1 MDCLL
6 ARVIEADGAT
16 RPLVPGDENHVIHDD
31 RWSQLGALPV
41 GAKPFPS
48 VVDFAGAPPPPTT
61 APPPPPVVRTRAPT
75 TTIWDRLA
83 TEGALS

>member
-16 RPLVPGDENHVIHDD
+16 GPLVPGDENHVIHDD
-31 RWSQLGALPV
+31 RWFQPGALPV

-48 VVDFAGAPPPPTT
+48 VVDFRVLHHLQPPHLHHLRSCGHVRQPPQSGI
-61 APPPPPVVRTRAPT
+61 A
-75 TTIWDRLA
+75 
-83 TEGALS
+83 

>member
-16 RPLVPGDENHVIHDD
+16 GPLVPGDENHVIHDD

-41 GAKPFPS
+41 GARPFPS
-48 VVDFAGAPPPPTT
+48 VVDFAGAP
-61 APPPPPVVRTRAPT
+61 VGGVNSFVCNEQKDFITRVGFGELLERK
-75 TTIWDRLA
+75 D
-83 TEGALS
+83 